1 MKIAYVASHI
11 YRHTFEINE
20 VAELLRQRP
29 DARVYSFYR
38 GGGEN
43 IQRERI
49 KDVSSEIIS
58 WSFSGMFSGAA
69 YLIARYPGGFLRAA
83 FFLAVGSLRNPVY
96 WAKNFAAFWMGLP
109 ILADASRHS
118 VRHIHANFGSS
129 PATIAWVGKKMM
141 GVGMSVT
148 YHAFDIYSGPIT
160 FRDPLKKTKL
170 RDADLVVA
178 VHEDGRTYL
187 RELVPDV
194 SPEKFRVIRISVEF
208 EPGKKSDP
216 LPAPPL
222 IVAAGNL
229 IPKKGFGALIK
240 AVGLLKRRSF
250 PVRLRILGEGPERP
264 RLETMVREEG
274 IRDRTEIPG
283 YFQHPELAAHLADA
297 SVFVAPSRITP
308 QGLRDGIPTV
318 AVEAWL
324 SGTPVVA
331 SLVGGMGEV
340 IVHGETALV
349 FRQGDYEGLAD
360 CLEELL
366 TSDELRRRIVEN
378 GRRVAQEDFLAKKN
392 VRRLIEA
399 IERSVA

>member
-1 MKIAYVASHI
+1 MKIAYIASHI

-20 VAELLRQRP
+20 VAELLQQRP
-29 DARVYSFYR
+29 DTRVYSFYR

-49 KDVSSEIIS
+49 KDVPGDIIS
-58 WSFSGMFSGAA
+58 WSYKGMFSGAA

-83 FFLAVGSLRNPVY
+83 FLLTARSLRNPVY

-118 VRHIHANFGSS
+118 VRHFHANFGSS

-148 YHAFDIYSGPIT
+148 YHAFDIYSGPMT
-160 FRDPLKKTKL
+160 VRDPLKKTKL

-178 VHEDGRTYL
+178 VHEDGQTHL

-208 EPGKKSDP
+208 EPKKKSHP
-216 LPAPPL
+216 LPTPPL
-222 IVAAGNL
+222 VVAAGNL
-229 IPKKGFGALIK
+229 MPKKGFGALIK
-240 AVGLLKRRSF
+240 AVGLLKRKSF
-250 PVRLRILGEGPERP
+250 PVRLRVLGEGPERL
-264 RLETMVREEG
+264 RLESMVREEG

-283 YFQHPELAAHLADA
+283 YFQHRELAAHLADA
-297 SVFVAPSRITP
+297 SVFVAPSRVTV

-318 AVEAWL
+318 VIEAWL

-366 TSDELRRRIVEN
+366 TSDELCQRIVEN
-378 GRRVAQEDFLAKKN
+378 GRRLAQKDFSAQKN
-392 VRRLIEA
+392 VCRLI
-399 IERSVA
+399 